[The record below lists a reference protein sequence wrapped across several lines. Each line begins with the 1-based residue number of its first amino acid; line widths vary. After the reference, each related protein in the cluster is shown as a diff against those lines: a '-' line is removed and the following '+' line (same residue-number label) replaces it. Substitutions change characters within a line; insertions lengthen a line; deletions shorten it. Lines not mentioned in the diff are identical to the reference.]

1 MLFNLYVY
9 NAKSKALYDTYLTIY
24 TVLQTSVDTRRSTT
38 CTLPENVH
46 KYKCS
51 KCMFGDFGDQG

>member
-24 TVLQTSVDTRRSTT
+24 TALQTSVDTRRSTT
-38 CTLPENVH
+38 CTLPENFH

-51 KCMFGDFGDQG
+51 MCMLGDFGDQG